1 MFRNYLKILL
11 RNAWHHK
18 GFTIINLAGLVVG
31 ITVCLQVFLFVDY
44 EKTFDTFH
52 LKKVYRLVEQKRDQG
67 EVTSRKVAQTFFPIG
82 PALKAEFPQVKNFAR
97 IISGSQIPLLV
108 PGKQAVMGIVYGADA
123 SFLEVFISQLFT
135 VSSPA

>member
-52 LKKVYRLVEQKRDQG
+52 LKKV
-67 EVTSRKVAQTFFPIG
+67 
-82 PALKAEFPQVKNFAR
+82 
-97 IISGSQIPLLV
+97 
-108 PGKQAVMGIVYGADA
+108 
-123 SFLEVFISQLFT
+123 
-135 VSSPA
+135 